1 MSIGNE
7 KRGGCLPGE
16 TKVVSVDDPDVLSDE
31 ELERIAGGVVGPT
44 TAYRPPPVV
53 TFQTNSAKCG
63 G

>member
-7 KRGGCLPGE
+7 KNGDRLPVE
-16 TKVVSVDDPDVLSDE
+16 TKVAPTDDPDVLSDE

-44 TAYRPPPVV
+44 TAYQPPPVV

-63 G
+63 A